1 MYRNRTPDSTGP
13 ALFTIGCSNGS
24 LVELFAEIRRFG
36 INALADVRSTP
47 YSAYTPQF
55 NRENLAEACRKE
67 GVAYVYLGDEFGA
80 MRTKPEPM
88 SDGNVSAPVTDGIV
102 DFTKVRQTEAFRR
115 GVERVSRGLDK
126 GLRIA
131 LMCTELEPERCHRAV
146 MVSPAFADR
155 CPIGHVT
162 RGGEIMSH
170 GDLEKR
176 LLAQGGP
183 YQDSLFGETALEQA
197 YKNANLRIGAKIGK
211 KESKHRDKNDYGRF

>member
-1 MYRNRTPDSTGP
+1 M
-13 ALFTIGCSNGS
+13 FTIGCSNGS
-24 LVELFAEIRRFG
+24 LDDLFAEIRRFG

-88 SDGNVSAPVTDGIV
+88 SDGTVSAPVTDGIV
-102 DFTKVRQTEAFRR
+102 DFTKVRQTEAFQR
-115 GVERVSRGLDK
+115 GVERVSRGLSK

-146 MVSPAFADR
+146 MVSPVLLTLSEDTVLILASRSPPSSAR
-155 CPIGHVT
+155 
-162 RGGEIMSH
+162 EITSMS
-170 GDLEKR
+170 
-176 LLAQGGP
+176 AS
-183 YQDSLFGETALEQA
+183 DSLFFVTDP
-197 YKNANLRIGAKIGK
+197 
-211 KESKHRDKNDYGRF
+211 SVS

>member
-1 MYRNRTPDSTGP
+1 MYRDRTPDSTGP

-24 LVELFAEIRRFG
+24 LDELFAEIRRFG

-55 NRENLAEACRKE
+55 NRENLAEACRNE
-67 GVAYVYLGDEFGA
+67 GIAYVYLGDEFGA

-88 SDGNVSAPVTDGIV
+88 SDGTVSAPVTDGIV

-115 GVERVSRGLDK
+115 GVGRVSCGLAK

-146 MVSPAFADR
+146 MVSPAFADK

-162 RGGEIMSH
+162 RDGEVMSQ
-170 GDLEKR
+170 GTLEKR

-197 YKNANLRIGAKIGK
+197 YKNANLKIGAKIGK
-211 KESKHRDKNDYGRF
+211 KESKHKAKDNYGRG

>member
-24 LVELFAEIRRFG
+24 LDELFAEIRRFG

-80 MRTKPEPM
+80 IRTKPESM
-88 SDGNVSAPVTDGIV
+88 TDGTVSAPLTDGIV
-102 DFTKVRQTEAFRR
+102 DFTKVRQTEAFHR
-115 GVERVSRGLDK
+115 GVERVSRGLAK

-146 MVSPAFADR
+146 MVSPAFADK

-162 RGGEIMSH
+162 RGGEIISH

-176 LLAQGGP
+176 LLGQGGP

-197 YKNANLRIGAKIGK
+197 YKSANVRIGVKIGK
-211 KESKHRDKNDYGRF
+211 RESKHRSKDDYGRF

>member
-24 LVELFAEIRRFG
+24 LDELFAEIRRFS

-80 MRTKPEPM
+80 MRTNPEPM
-88 SDGNVSAPVTDGIV
+88 SDGTVSAPLTDGIV

-115 GVERVSRGLDK
+115 GVERVSRGLAK

-146 MVSPAFADR
+146 MVSPAFANK

-162 RGGEIMSH
+162 RDGEIISH
-170 GDLEKR
+170 GDLENR

-197 YKNANLRIGAKIGK
+197 YKNANVRIGAKIGK
-211 KESKHRDKNDYGRF
+211 KESKHRDRNDYGRF

>member
-24 LVELFAEIRRFG
+24 INELFTEIRRVG

-80 MRTKPEPM
+80 MRTNPELM
-88 SDGNVSAPVTDGIV
+88 SDGTVSAPITDGIV

-115 GVERVSRGLDK
+115 GVERVSRGLAK

-146 MVSPAFADR
+146 MVSPAFADK

-162 RGGEIMSH
+162 RDGEVISH

-197 YKNANLRIGAKIGK
+197 YKNANLRIGVKIGR
-211 KESKHRDKNDYGRF
+211 KESKHRAKDDYGRF

>member
-24 LVELFAEIRRFG
+24 LDELLAEIRRFG

-80 MRTKPEPM
+80 MRTKSETM
-88 SDGNVSAPVTDGIV
+88 IDGTVSAPITDGIV

-115 GVERVSRGLDK
+115 GVERVSRGLAK

-131 LMCTELEPERCHRAV
+131 LMCTELEPEKCHRAV

-155 CPIGHVT
+155 LPIGHVT
-162 RGGEIMSH
+162 RGGEVISH

-197 YKNANLRIGAKIGK
+197 YKSANVRIGVKIGK
-211 KESKHRDKNDYGRF
+211 KESKHRSKDDYGRF